1 MGKQAQSKKAKSVAV
16 QKKNDKQAENEK
28 GQQWVNENLGMT
40 DEGELKCL
48 ECDKTFL
55 TVKALFNHAT
65 RTHFISKASC
75 EMCHT
80 VEHEAS
86 QISDEEKGLVK
97 LTKDPKKF
105 LCGLCPADV
114 PPRSFLHC
122 EKHYQKDHH
131 LDKDL

>member
-65 RTHFISKASC
+65 RTHFISKA
-75 EMCHT
+75 
-80 VEHEAS
+80 
-86 QISDEEKGLVK
+86 
-97 LTKDPKKF
+97 
-105 LCGLCPADV
+105 
-114 PPRSFLHC
+114 
-122 EKHYQKDHH
+122 
-131 LDKDL
+131 